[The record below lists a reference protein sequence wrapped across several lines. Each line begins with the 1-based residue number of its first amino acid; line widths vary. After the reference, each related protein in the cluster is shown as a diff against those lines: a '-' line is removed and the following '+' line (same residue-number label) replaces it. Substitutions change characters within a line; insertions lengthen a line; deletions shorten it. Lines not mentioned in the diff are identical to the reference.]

1 MPEPELSLPSGD
13 DSKPTSRKKRP
24 RGLSA
29 DLPLAEY
36 ARIVMR
42 FHFDELLRHES
53 GTRLGADSKELH
65 DMRVATRRLRAAF
78 EVFAPAFRSREIKP
92 LLDDLRAARQA
103 LGPVR
108 DLDVF
113 IENAQDYQRET
124 GADLQLLLNTWQTE
138 REAARHKMLAYLDS
152 PAFETFKT
160 DFEHFLGT
168 PGRGVRRYDPQEP
181 HPQVTWQA
189 APFLIYQRYSA
200 VLACEGILA
209 TASPEQLHDLRIR
222 CKKFR
227 YAVEFLR
234 EILGKP
240 VAEVIEDLKTI
251 QDHLGQLNDAF
262 LAGELLSGLMAE
274 FKTQHR
280 SLPIGVRPELDG
292 ITAYLA
298 TLNNQHRQQ
307 TDTFPQAWAHFIRPE
322 FRQNLALAISEL

>member
-1 MPEPELSLPSGD
+1 MPEPDLSL
-13 DSKPTSRKKRP
+13 DSKPASRKKRP

-36 ARIVMR
+36 ARVVMR
-42 FHFDELLRHES
+42 FHFDELLRHEA

-78 EVFAPAFRSREIKP
+78 EVFAPAFQPRAIKP
-92 LLDDLRAARQA
+92 LLGDLRAARQA

-113 IENAQDYQRET
+113 IENAQNYQRKT
-124 GADLQLLLNTWQTE
+124 GADLQLLLKTWQTE
-138 REAARHKMLAYLDS
+138 REAARHTMLAYLDS

-168 PGRGVRRYDPQEP
+168 SGSGVRRYDPQEP

-189 APFLIYQRYSA
+189 APMLIYQRYSA
-200 VLACEGILA
+200 VLACEGLLA
-209 TASPEQLHDLRIR
+209 AANPEQLHDLRIR

-240 VAEVIEDLKTI
+240 AAEVIGDLKAV
-251 QDHLGQLNDAF
+251 QDHLGQLNDAH
-262 LAGELLSGLMAE
+262 LAGELLSGLMTKFEAH
-274 FKTQHR
+274 HR
-280 SLPIGVRPELDG
+280 SLPLGVRPELDG

-298 TLNNQHRQQ
+298 TLNNQRRQR
-307 TDTFPQAWAHFIRPE
+307 TDTFPQAWTHFIRPE
-322 FRQNLALAISEL
+322 FRRALALAVSEL